1 MCHSFGTQQRLLSPC
16 VFTSPCVLFVAHDKA
31 FIRRVPVDLLTAKE
45 EAHGELSVSGSEQRG
60 SIMRREKSSLVDKKN
75 ER

>member
-45 EAHGELSVSGSEQRG
+45 EAHGELSVSGSE
-60 SIMRREKSSLVDKKN
+60 
-75 ER
+75 